1 MFNDTR
7 QGTAVS
13 APTFHD
19 TLRMQ
24 LEIALDRVA
33 DGMVLIDAAA
43 HMLHVNR
50 PAREFLIK
58 RQQGAGNGGTLTF
71 VHPRTQYAFR
81 KALHSSQGSDEAL
94 EPSQREFLVL
104 NDAHATIARAAV
116 EPLCRASST
125 ELGAFLVSLHP
136 QPQDAQV
143 SQKTLTSLYGL
154 SPGEARVASQV
165 VTVKSLADL
174 ANRLSLSRN
183 TVKAHLRQ
191 VFRKCEVGSF
201 AQLTALIA
209 TGPGVR

>member
-1 MFNDTR
+1 M
-7 QGTAVS
+7 GG
-13 APTFHD
+13 APTFQD

-24 LEIALDRVA
+24 LEIALDRVN
-33 DGMVLIDAAA
+33 DGVVLIDAAA
-43 HMLHVNR
+43 RVLHANR
-50 PAREFLIK
+50 QAREFLTR
-58 RQQGAGNGGTLTF
+58 RQRGAGNGGTLRF
-71 VHPRTQYAFR
+71 VHPRTQDAFQ
-81 KALHSSQGSDEAL
+81 KALHLSQCAAAAP

-104 NDAHATIARAAV
+104 GDSHATIARAAV
-116 EPLCRASST
+116 EPLRRTST
-125 ELGAFLVSLHP
+125 AESGTFLVSLHL

-143 SQKTLTSLYGL
+143 SPRTLAALYGL

-165 VTVKSLADL
+165 VTVKSLAEL

-191 VFRKCEVGSF
+191 VFRKCEVGTF